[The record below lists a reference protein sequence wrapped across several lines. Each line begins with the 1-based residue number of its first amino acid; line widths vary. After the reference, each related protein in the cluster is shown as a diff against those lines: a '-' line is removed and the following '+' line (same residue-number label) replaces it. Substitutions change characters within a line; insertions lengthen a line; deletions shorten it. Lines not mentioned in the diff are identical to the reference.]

1 VRGTVRRSAEE
12 EEGESVFISMTDMT
26 VSFLF
31 IVMILL
37 AFFASQFQ
45 PDEEQET
52 VARVVYD
59 RVETQ
64 RDTARERVRTL
75 QAELEVARAEVASLR
90 AERDRLGRELAAQQ
104 ERANALA
111 AQVRTLEN
119 ALAEARAKAER
130 DAERIA
136 ELDRAL
142 AAAEQERD
150 AAEAEVVRLTAAVEE
165 RNAQI
170 AALEAEIARLREA
183 LARAL
188 KVDPLEA
195 YNAAVSETR
204 TDLLRRLR
212 EAIRED
218 FPNLEVEISRQS
230 DALRFKGEGLFDTG
244 SARLRPERQPVI
256 RAIAEKLDEVLP
268 CYTLG
273 PRQAFDVSCNPSYAV
288 LEAVQIEGH
297 TDSQGTDEVNIRL
310 SAARGA
316 ETFVEMI
323 GDVPGLL
330 DHRNLEDHPVLS
342 VAGYG
347 ESRPVATNE
356 SDAGR
361 SQNRRIDLRFIMV
374 TPPSVARIEAIRA
387 ALDGLLGTEGESAR

>member
-45 PDEEQET
+45 PDEERET
-52 VARVVYD
+52 VSRLVYD

-64 RDTARERVRTL
+64 RDEARERVRKL
-75 QAELEVARAEVASLR
+75 QAE
-90 AERDRLGRELAAQQ
+90 RDELGRELEAAR
-104 ERANALA
+104 ERADALA
-111 AQVRTLEN
+111 ARVRALES
-119 ALAEARAKAER
+119 ALAEARAKANR

-136 ELDRAL
+136 ALERTL

-150 AAEAEVVRLTAAVEE
+150 LAKAEVARLTAVVEE
-165 RNAQI
+165 RDARI
-170 AALEAEIARLREA
+170 AALEAKLARLRE
-183 LARAL
+183 
-188 KVDPLEA
+188 VDPLEA

-218 FPNLEVEISRQS
+218 FPNLKVEISRQS

-244 SARLRPERQPVI
+244 SARLRPERQPVVS
-256 RAIAEKLDEVLP
+256 AIAEKLDEVLP

-310 SAARGA
+310 SADRGA

-356 SDAGR
+356 TEEGR

-374 TPPSVARIEAIRA
+374 IPPSVARIDAIRA
-387 ALDGLLGTEGESAR
+387 ALEGLLDTAEESAR

>member
-1 VRGTVRRSAEE
+1 MRGTVRRSSEE

-45 PDEEQET
+45 PDQEQET
-52 VARVVYD
+52 VSRVVYD

-64 RDTARERVRTL
+64 RDEARERVRTL
-75 QAELEVARAEVASLR
+75 QAELGAVRAKVASLR
-90 AERDRLGRELAAQQ
+90 AERDELGRELDAAR
-104 ERANALA
+104 ERADALA
-111 AQVRTLEN
+111 ARALTLES
-119 ALAEARAKAER
+119 ALAEAQAKSER

-136 ELDRAL
+136 GLERAR

-150 AAEAEVVRLTAAVEE
+150 AAKAEVFRLTAAVEE
-165 RNAQI
+165 RAAQI
-170 AALEAEIARLREA
+170 AALEAELVRLREA

-188 KVDPLEA
+188 EVDPLEA

-204 TDLLRRLR
+204 TDLLSRLR

-244 SARLRPERQPVI
+244 SARLRAERQPVV

-273 PRQAFDVSCNPSYAV
+273 PRQAFDVSCNPSYAL

-297 TDSQGTDEVNIRL
+297 TDSRGTDEVNIRL
-310 SAARGA
+310 SAERGA
-316 ETFVEMI
+316 ETFIEMI
-323 GDVPGLL
+323 RDVPGLL
-330 DHRNLEDHPVLS
+330 DHENLEKHPVLS

-347 ESRPVATNE
+347 ESRPVASNE
-356 SDAGR
+356 IEEGR

-374 TPPSVARIEAIRA
+374 TPPSLARIDAIRA
-387 ALDGLLGTEGESAR
+387 ALEGLLDTGEEDAR